1 MTDNCIIPL
10 VDGGSKAVCLLF
22 SLCYMV
28 GRVVGLWDYS
38 SQMGDI
44 LRMSFFVIIFF
55 KFSNNNCQ
63 QA

>member
-10 VDGGSKAVCLLF
+10 VDGGSKAACLLF
-22 SLCYMV
+22 RLCYMV
-28 GRVVGLWDYS
+28 GRLRDLQC

-55 KFSNNNCQ
+55 TFSNHNCQ